1 MTPDAKTAR
10 LLTSAIFEPVAEVLV
25 KRARAE
31 VLREEIDALK
41 VKILT
46 AGDFR
51 HMDDDSRRILDPSEG
66 WLINDEQAPAYFAAL
81 ERETAAAGH
90 DVPAGYCPALMAEMA
105 LVEAERALLEVA
117 APFLGTTEDRLSHN
131 MDRRRKVIRLLCT
144 MAAKA

>member
-10 LLTSAIFEPVAEVLV
+10 LLTAAIIEPVAEVLV

-46 AGDFR
+46 EGDFR
-51 HMDDDSRRILDPSEG
+51 HMDDDSRVLDPTND
-66 WLINDEQAPAYFAAL
+66 WLINDEQAPTYFAAL
-81 ERETAAAGH
+81 ERETAQAGH
-90 DVPAGYCPALMAEMA
+90 DVPAGYCPALMAESA

-117 APFLGTTEDRLSHN
+117 APFLGVTEAQLSRN
-131 MDRRRKVIRLLCT
+131 MERRRKAINLLCT
-144 MAAKA
+144 LAAKS